1 MESATFSHNAVIF
14 NINDLV
20 LLMAAGQ
27 CLVLAILL
35 ILAKQSASR
44 SNQLLGAFLVVKA
57 IQSLDMLVIWSEHLR
72 TLVLQTHPD
81 LLFTG
86 TILSLLQGPLLY
98 WYVASVLYRSF
109 RFRWLDLLHL
119 IPVLVA
125 GIVITWN
132 YYWLPETEQVRAMT
146 HLEFMWSAVMRDLT
160 TLWHFSVIS
169 YGIWSLVAITRYR
182 ELLKQR
188 YANVEVR
195 KKSWLKGIVIAM
207 ITIAA
212 WRLGVHLLGE
222 SIGFARADM
231 LGVVGNYIEL
241 IFVNVLVFTSIRYV
255 HLFDR
260 VDEPAQEPALARGY
274 KDEQVSRVSR
284 LMREQKPY
292 LQQDITIETLS
303 RKASI
308 PERTL
313 SRILNQH
320 FEKNFFEFV
329 NSYRIEE
336 AKQLLSD
343 PQQSGKTILE
353 LMNDAGF
360 TSKSTFNT
368 LFKKHVGQTP
378 SQFRK
383 SQGQSSASTA

>member
-35 ILAKQSASR
+35 VLAKQSASR
-44 SNQLLGAFLVVKA
+44 SNQLLGAFLMVKA
-57 IQSLDMLVIWSEHLR
+57 IQSLDMLFIWSEHLR
-72 TLVLQTHPD
+72 ALILQTNPD
-81 LLFTG
+81 LLFIG

-109 RFRWLDLLHL
+109 RFRWRDLLHL
-119 IPVLVA
+119 IPACVV
-125 GIVITWN
+125 GVVITWN
-132 YYWLPETEQVRAMT
+132 YYWLPETQQIQAMT
-146 HLEFMWSAVMRDLT
+146 RLEFMWSRVMTDIT

-169 YGIWSLVAITRYR
+169 YGVWSLIAISRYR

-195 KKSWLKGIVIAM
+195 KKSWLKGIVIAL
-207 ITIAA
+207 ITIAV
-212 WRLGVHLLGE
+212 WRLVVHLLGAG
-222 SIGFARADM
+222 IGSARADM
-231 LGVVGNYIEL
+231 LGIAGNYIEF

-260 VDEPAQEPALARGY
+260 VDEPVQEPSIARGY
-274 KDEQVSRVSR
+274 KDEQVSRVRR

-320 FEKNFFEFV
+320 FEKNFFEFI

-343 PQQSGKTILE
+343 PQQSGKTILV

-378 SQFRK
+378 SQYRK
-383 SQGQSSASTA
+383 TQEL

>member
-27 CLVLAILL
+27 CLVLAVLL
-35 ILAKQSASR
+35 VLAKQSASR
-44 SNQLLGAFLVVKA
+44 SNQLLGAFLVVTA
-57 IQSLDMLVIWSEHLR
+57 IKSLDMLFIWSEHLR
-72 TLVLQTHPD
+72 ILILQTNPN
-81 LLFTG
+81 LLFIG

-109 RFRWLDLLHL
+109 RFRWRDLLHL
-119 IPVLVA
+119 IPLVLVGA
-125 GIVITWN
+125 VLSWN

-146 HLEFMWSAVMRDLT
+146 HLEFMWSAVMRDIT

-169 YGIWSLVAITRYR
+169 YGIWSLIAITRYR

-188 YANVEVR
+188 YANVELR

-222 SIGFARADM
+222 GIGFARADM
-231 LGVVGNYIEL
+231 LGIVGNYIEL

-260 VDEPAQEPALARGY
+260 VDEAAPETALARGY
-274 KDEQVSRVSR
+274 KDEQVARVSH
-284 LMREQKPY
+284 LMEEQKPY
-292 LQQDITIETLS
+292 LQQDITIETLA
-303 RKASI
+303 RKASL

-320 FEKNFFEFV
+320 FGKNFFEFV

-336 AKQLLSD
+336 AKQLLTD
-343 PQQSGKTILE
+343 PQYPGRTILE
-353 LMNDAGF
+353 LMNEAGF

-378 SQFRK
+378 SQYRK
-383 SQGQSSASTA
+383 SHSL